1 MIGVGTLL
9 VEFANVAW
17 LLHMSSRASTAELTN
32 FIHKLGSDSSGA
44 TVGKC
49 LTKHMHYIAARE
61 LSQDTCVD
69 MLCSGWSILDCIRYI
84 SSSTRQ
90 SSHASFADA
99 QAPANALAVLAHLRV
114 GPAT

>member
-32 FIHKLGSDSSGA
+32 FIHKLESDSSGA

-49 LTKHMHYIAARE
+49 LTKHIH
-61 LSQDTCVD
+61 
-69 MLCSGWSILDCIRYI
+69 
-84 SSSTRQ
+84 
-90 SSHASFADA
+90 
-99 QAPANALAVLAHLRV
+99 
-114 GPAT
+114 